1 MPKNDLSVTCGLL
14 VVQYSIRPL
23 KIISFPIIIWKSE
36 STREREVI
44 IEVEKF
50 IFEHNNTS
58 SAGEKLMTDLTTDYL
73 SKLDF
78 DHSVLPLVFFQVIYT
93 ISFG

>member
-1 MPKNDLSVTCGLL
+1 MK
-14 VVQYSIRPL
+14 
-23 KIISFPIIIWKSE
+23 

>member
-1 MPKNDLSVTCGLL
+1 M
-14 VVQYSIRPL
+14 
-23 KIISFPIIIWKSE
+23 
-36 STREREVI
+36 I

-78 DHSVLPLVFFQVIYT
+78 DHSVLPLYFFR
-93 ISFG
+93 SAPAAHLLLDFGTDAPPMRFHQDLC

>member
-1 MPKNDLSVTCGLL
+1 M
-14 VVQYSIRPL
+14 
-23 KIISFPIIIWKSE
+23 KS
-36 STREREVI
+36 TREVI